1 MPKPKID
8 SLYAVYPSQL
18 NSRFTEP
25 GTGKI
30 PVRVLSASE
39 WTIPKFGTSLQPH
52 QAVPSARF
60 VRPAH
65 TDRDWSACF
74 GILVCWAQEPSRTGD
89 IGLRAATGEEAVKRL
104 RALNRPDLRKYQDFL
119 YGDLKDAH
127 MQVDVIFADDLTDL
141 IAEEAPLQHDHP
153 AEPSRGAAGSQPKII
168 DPIPPTRPR
177 YSHHEAE
184 LLMGLIL
191 KSGDPLAEHLVG
203 KLVTG
208 ATGRPDVYAKALARA
223 RTSIILN
230 ADGHTEG
237 PIPPGTLRKLVEAQ
251 YPSADRFEL
260 IGYSVSQGNSGAG
273 VTFSLGPK
281 RWHFAAPDGYISPE
295 PLPTRGDAGE
305 AYLAYYAKRSEQ

>member
-18 NSRFTEP
+18 NSRFAEP
-25 GTGKI
+25 GKDKI

-39 WTIPKFGTSLQPH
+39 WTIPKSGVSLQPH

-60 VRPAH
+60 VRPTH

-74 GILVCWAQEPSRTGD
+74 GLLVCWAQEPSQTGD
-89 IGLRAATGEEAVKRL
+89 TGLRAATGEEAVKRL
-104 RALNRPDLRKYQDFL
+104 RALDRPNLRKYQDYL

-141 IAEEAPLQHDHP
+141 ITADQHDRVDGP
-153 AEPSRGAAGSQPKII
+153 DEGAAVSQPKII

-184 LLMGLIL
+184 LLMGIIL
-191 KSGDPLAEHLVG
+191 QSGVPLAEHLVG

-208 ATGRPDVYAKALARA
+208 ATGRPDVYAKALARV

-230 ADGHTEG
+230 TDGHTEG
-237 PIPPGTLRKLVEAQ
+237 PIAPGTLQKLVMVQ
-251 YPSADRFEL
+251 FPNADRFEL
-260 IGYSVSQGNSGAG
+260 IGRSVAQGGPGAG
-273 VTFSLGPK
+273 LTFSLGTK

-295 PLPTRGDAGE
+295 PLDTRGDAGD
-305 AYLAYYAKRSEQ
+305 AYFNYYVKPSERP